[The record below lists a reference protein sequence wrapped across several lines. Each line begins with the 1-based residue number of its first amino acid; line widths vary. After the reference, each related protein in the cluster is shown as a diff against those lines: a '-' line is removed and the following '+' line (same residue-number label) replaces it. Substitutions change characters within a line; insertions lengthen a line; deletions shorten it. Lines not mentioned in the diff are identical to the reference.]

1 MNLSEKQIQ
10 TGLDQAKALGIDT
23 KDLHP
28 SSITDTSRL
37 VDTLYQRVVEQE
49 IFENEYSY
57 VLTKLFPLK
66 MVINGSK
73 EFMYNAFTSAQ
84 ALSAYDDASI
94 DDFKGDTINMLAE
107 IAVADTEFGKKIEI
121 PNQMLFDMF
130 VKPNGVSKFIALI
143 RQNVAFAIEQVIEN
157 DLWTKVIAD
166 AVEEKVALE
175 SGTKVES
182 LEGIKAIKKE
192 IVSVIKS
199 LKTTSKKH
207 KYVGT
212 DGVITIE
219 YQKADGT
226 KETKDIQPV
235 KKFDL
240 SEFILVR
247 DINLD
252 LNERFNG
259 ASENYII
266 EYEGQSYEVGSIE
279 SVDFSI
285 YDGLEQIND
294 AEGTKL
300 RDAITLPTGFQALLI
315 HRDALHPLEFF
326 NTSTEIP
333 KTNKPATIYTIFE
346 YMTIYK
352 RKDVPMVIFTAVDG
366 ALKTE
371 VKKGKVETKSKE
383 AKDEVA
389 KAKAE
394 LKEAKAK

>member
-10 TGLDQAKALGIDT
+10 TGLDQAKELGIDI

-57 VLTKLFPLK
+57 VLTKLFPLQ

-73 EFMYNAFTSAQ
+73 EFMYNAYTSAQ
-84 ALSAYDDASI
+84 KISAYDNASI
-94 DDFKGDTINMLAE
+94 DDFKGDTIDMLAE
-107 IAVADTEFGKKIEI
+107 IAVADTEFGKKIEV

-130 VKPNGVSKFIALI
+130 VKPNGVSKFITLI

-157 DLWTKVIAD
+157 DLWTKVVAEAD
-166 AVEEKVALE
+166 KEEITLE
-175 SGTKVES
+175 AGTKVQS
-182 LEGIKAIKKE
+182 FEGIKAIKKE

-199 LKTTSKKH
+199 LRTTSKKH
-207 KYVGT
+207 KYVGK
-212 DGVITIE
+212 DGVITIN
-219 YQKADGT
+219 YQKPDGT
-226 KETKDIQPV
+226 KEDKTIQPV

-240 SEFILVR
+240 SEFILIR

-259 ASENYII
+259 SNYEI
-266 EYEGQSYEVGSIE
+266 EYDGQAYEIGSIE

-285 YDGLEQIND
+285 YNGLDQIDD

-315 HRDALHPLEFF
+315 SKEALHPLEFF

-352 RKDVPMVIFTAVDG
+352 RKDAPMVIFTAVD
-366 ALKTE
+366 A
-371 VKKGKVETKSKE
+371 
-383 AKDEVA
+383 
-389 KAKAE
+389 
-394 LKEAKAK
+394 